1 MASLHSVPAGI
12 GPAVRRFGPS
22 LLRLAAGVT
31 VLWFLVR
38 QLGAAPFEDGLRA
51 VTWQAVVAAVTLTA
65 LTTVCSAWRWRVVA
79 RALGV
84 DIGLPGAAGAYYRS
98 LFLNSVLPG
107 GILGDV
113 HRAVMHGRRAGDVA
127 RGVRAVAWER
137 LCGQVIQAVVT
148 AVVLL
153 TLPSPVRPALPYVL
167 AGIAGV
173 AGCAA
178 LVVRGAARRGRSRLT
193 RAARAIAAD
202 LRRGLLARGVWPQL
216 TLASVLVVAGHTATF
231 VIAARVAGCTAPLG
245 ELVALLMVVQ
255 TAAVIPLSIG
265 GWGPREGAAAWAFA
279 AAGLGAATGVTVA
292 TLYAVLMLAAVAPGA
307 GLLLRDAVR
316 RRRGRGHPGEPSRTR
331 SGAADDGGCSRGLTA
346 RPVTGAVQ
354 AAAIRRRI
362 RIPLRLADGYST
374 TATVVTFTGLADA
387 QQHVAL
393 ELGQPAAARL
403 PLVRLHSE
411 CLTGDVFGSQR
422 CDCGPQLREAVE
434 RITKHGGYV
443 LYLRQEGRGIGLYD
457 KLDAYALQD
466 RGLDTYDA
474 NLALGHRADERDYTS
489 AAQMLH
495 ALGASRI
502 ALLSNNPDKGAQ
514 LARLG
519 ITIARHVPTAL
530 HLTETNAAYLTTK
543 ARRGGH
549 DLLSRS
555 LDRAAEPHQQVG
567 APGTRSASRASGP
580 RNQAGGRCRPA
591 HPRPVACRA
600 RPASRPGPPVPP
612 SPGDSAT
619 RPGSC

>member
-1 MASLHSVPAGI
+1 VAFLHSVTAGI
-12 GPAVRRFGPS
+12 GPAGRRFGLS
-22 LLRLAAGVT
+22 FLRLAAGVT

-38 QLGAAPFEDGLRA
+38 RVGAAPFEDGLRA
-51 VTWQAVVAAVTLTA
+51 VTWQAVVAAVTLTV

-84 DIGLPGAAGAYYRS
+84 DIGLPAAACAYYRS

-107 GILGDV
+107 GVLGDV
-113 HRAVMHGRRAGDVA
+113 HRAVTHGRRAGDVA
-127 RGVRAVAWER
+127 GGVRAVAWER
-137 LCGQVIQAVVT
+137 LCGQVIQAMV
-148 AVVLL
+148 AVAVLL
-153 TLPSPVRPALPYVL
+153 TLPSPVRSALPYLL
-167 AGIAGV
+167 AGVAGV

-178 LVVRGAARRGRSRLT
+178 LVVCGAARRSQSRLT
-193 RAARAIAAD
+193 RAAGAVAAD
-202 LRRGLLARGVWPQL
+202 LRRGLLAPGVWPQV

-245 ELVALLMVVQ
+245 ELVALLMVIQ
-255 TAAVIPLSIG
+255 TVVVIPLSIG
-265 GWGPREGAAAWAFA
+265 GWGLREGAAAWVFA
-279 AAGLGAATGVTVA
+279 AAGLGAANGVTV
-292 TLYAVLMLAAVAPGA
+292 TVLYAVLMLAAVTPGA
-307 GLLLRDAVR
+307 GLLLGDAVR
-316 RRRGRGHPGEPSRTR
+316 RRRGRRPRQIGRRGPGSSAESSEPDPVPLSREAVRALPTVPSDR
-331 SGAADDGGCSRGLTA
+331 P
-346 RPVTGAVQ
+346 PVTGAVQ

-362 RIPLRLADGYST
+362 RIPLRLADDYST
-374 TATVVTFTGLADA
+374 TATIVSFTGLTDA

-393 ELGQPAAARL
+393 EFGRPSAARL

-495 ALGASRI
+495 ALGANRI

-519 ITIARHVPTAL
+519 ITIVRQVPTAL
-530 HLTETNAAYLTTK
+530 HLTGTNAAYLATK
-543 ARRGGH
+543 AERGGH
-549 DLLSRS
+549 DLLSWS
-555 LDRAAEPHQQVG
+555 LEHAVAGGPGQSSTAG
-567 APGTRSASRASGP
+567 APER
-580 RNQAGGRCRPA
+580 
-591 HPRPVACRA
+591 
-600 RPASRPGPPVPP
+600 
-612 SPGDSAT
+612 
-619 RPGSC
+619 